1 MSKTPAGHSAAL
13 GGPLIGDK
21 PRAGSLSFQVN
32 TCLPFS
38 LPRHPRLSHL
48 AFPLRRV
55 RELDLYYPVLGGKP
69 TFQSP
74 SLLHISAPCPRRVQ
88 RQVAQAESLATWSK
102 ATPATKRPKTSP
114 FAHKAPA
121 DPFDSSRPFSLLLI
135 AAASTNDRIQSWTTS
150 SQRNRSRRLALPR
163 KRAMKRWATTRY
175 GDSGVSKKDNLTR
188 AGNFRR
194 RSLR

>member
-1 MSKTPAGHSAAL
+1 MSKTPVGHSAAL

-32 TCLPFS
+32 TCLPSS
-38 LPRHPRLSHL
+38 LPPHPRLSHL
-48 AFPLRRV
+48 AFSLRRV

-69 TFQSP
+69 AFHHPRSYTYLRRAPQECIDRWRKLSR
-74 SLLHISAPCPRRVQ
+74 SLP
-88 RQVAQAESLATWSK
+88 WSK

-114 FAHKAPA
+114 FARKAPA
-121 DPFDSSRPFSLLLI
+121 DPVNSPCPFLLLPI
-135 AAASTNDRIQSWTTS
+135 AVVRTNDRIQSWTTS

-175 GDSGVSKKDNLTR
+175 GDSGVSKKTI
-188 AGNFRR
+188 
-194 RSLR
+194 